1 MRSKIFPSNSPINS
15 LNTVGD
21 APGHGT
27 RAAGEHP
34 HLAHVAVLLLHKLK
48 QKYLVE
54 KYLTRKLSKKI
65 IAKNH
70 ERNLA

>member
-27 RAAGEHP
+27 GAAGEHP

-48 QKYLVE
+48 QKYLNV
-54 KYLTRKLSKKI
+54 
-65 IAKNH
+65 AKNI
-70 ERNLA
+70 